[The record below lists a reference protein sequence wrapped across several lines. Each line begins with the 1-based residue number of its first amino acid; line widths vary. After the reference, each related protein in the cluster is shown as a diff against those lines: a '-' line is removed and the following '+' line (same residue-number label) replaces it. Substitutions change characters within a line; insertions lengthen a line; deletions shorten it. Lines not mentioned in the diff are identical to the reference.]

1 MLLSEPE
8 TGKIYNASA
17 TSFIKVNTSFIKV
30 NMSFIKVNTS
40 FIKVN
45 TSMTMSVRSFLSR
58 DFSVLTDQPLDTCFH
73 GLHVASLVILE

>member
-17 TSFIKVNTSFIKV
+17 T
-30 NMSFIKVNTS
+30 SFIKVNTS